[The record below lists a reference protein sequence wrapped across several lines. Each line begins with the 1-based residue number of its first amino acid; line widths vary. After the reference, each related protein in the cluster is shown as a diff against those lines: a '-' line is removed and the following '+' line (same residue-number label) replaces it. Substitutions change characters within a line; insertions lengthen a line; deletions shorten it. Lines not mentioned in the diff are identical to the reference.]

1 MSSAAANT
9 KTDKEHIQALYK
21 RISELEN
28 EGTRTA
34 KVKEPA
40 PYDGKRDELRGF
52 LTQVRIYH
60 KRIGLTDDSERVLD
74 ASAYLKGDALEW
86 FEPIARDYLENS
98 EEHQEDETVEIFK
111 SFPKFEETLKNVF
124 REVDE
129 Q

>member
-28 EGTRTA
+28 EGIVQELRDQLEQLT
-34 KVKEPA
+34 
-40 PYDGKRDELRGF
+40 RDELRGF

-124 REVDE
+124 GEVDE

>member
-28 EGTRTA
+28 EGTVQELRDQLEQLTVQLLSPQKRTA

-98 EEHQEDETVEIFK
+98 EEH
-111 SFPKFEETLKNVF
+111 
-124 REVDE
+124 
-129 Q
+129 